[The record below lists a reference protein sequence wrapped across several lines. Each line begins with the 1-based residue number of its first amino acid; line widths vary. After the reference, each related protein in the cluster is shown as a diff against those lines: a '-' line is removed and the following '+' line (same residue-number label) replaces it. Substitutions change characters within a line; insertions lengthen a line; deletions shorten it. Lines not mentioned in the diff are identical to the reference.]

1 MTRHELGTVCV
12 QGGWRPKNGEP
23 CQLIGIGKTLLERK
37 LSGVFEHR
45 VVRRSSMLFRGCD
58 DVIAFKDI
66 HPQAPVHFLIVPKK
80 HIVSLAETQP
90 ADEPLLGKMLGLV
103 RKLAKEQGCDNG
115 FRVIINTGRDGGQEV
130 PHLHIHVLGG
140 PRPWKK

>member
-1 MTRHELGTVCV
+1 MSQYSNCREVGSR
-12 QGGWRPKNGEP
+12 QYNSGGGLQYLQAVAQKGLRMSDCIFCKIAAGDIP
-23 CQLIGIGKTLLERK
+23 
-37 LSGVFEHR
+37 
-45 VVRRSSMLFRGCD
+45 SSKIYEDD

-80 HIVSLAETQP
+80 HIVSLAETQS

-140 PRPWKK
+140 PRPWKN